1 MLKVQV
7 IGNIGSEPEMK
18 FTANGTATLRFSVA
32 SNGRV
37 KNQAGEWGD
46 RTDWIRCTV
55 FGQRAEKLNELLH
68 KGQRVFVDG
77 RLEARP
83 WLDRRNEPQAGLELV
98 ANDVEFVSSR
108 QGEDNG

>member
-7 IGNIGSEPEMK
+7 IGNIGSKPEMK

-37 KNQAGEWGD
+37 KNQAGEWED
-46 RTDWIRCTV
+46 RTDWVRCTV
-55 FGQRAEKLNELLH
+55 FGQRAEKLSELLH

-108 QGEDNG
+108 NESEA

>member
-7 IGNIGSEPEMK
+7 IGNIGSDPEK
-18 FTANGTATLRFSVA
+18 RYTPTGTATLRFSVA
-32 SNGRV
+32 SNGRA
-37 KNQAGEWGD
+37 KNQAGEWQD
-46 RTDWIRCTV
+46 ETTWIRCTV
-55 FGQRAEKLNELLH
+55 FGQRAEKLSELLH

-77 RLEARP
+77 HLEARP

-108 QGEDNG
+108 NESEA